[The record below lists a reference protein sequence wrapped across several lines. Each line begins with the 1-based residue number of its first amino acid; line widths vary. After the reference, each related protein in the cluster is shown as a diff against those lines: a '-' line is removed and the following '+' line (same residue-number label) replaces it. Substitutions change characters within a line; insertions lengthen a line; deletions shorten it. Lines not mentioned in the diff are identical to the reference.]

1 MISPCFYERYNVFSG
16 TAKERAKILM
26 DAYQDPDIVG
36 IFDLSGGDLAN
47 EILDFLDYEA
57 IAKARKPFWGYSDL
71 TCLLNAI
78 YARTVA
84 CQEDCGKPKI
94 WQGPLEPARQKPLHP
109 VCL

>member
-47 EILDFLDYEA
+47 EIMNFLD
-57 IAKARKPFWGYSDL
+57 
-71 TCLLNAI
+71 
-78 YARTVA
+78 
-84 CQEDCGKPKI
+84 
-94 WQGPLEPARQKPLHP
+94 
-109 VCL
+109 